1 MRPGSGSFSQN
12 QRYTQSIECLQ
23 GRAVCLSV
31 ARRQQTW
38 RYWVG
43 DNLLAVIVGAS
54 RLLAPRSAADRP
66 ARLKSA
72 WLENLTTIPTSPLDH
87 TAFVALNGC
96 GEGFRTLYSVDTT
109 SPPMSRFN
117 NKTGKNAFSSCADPP
132 GLALASS
139 RGLVFFLTVEA
150 ESQSS

>member
-1 MRPGSGSFSQN
+1 MAHFPRTRGKRSQL
-12 QRYTQSIECLQ
+12 SVCK
-23 GRAVCLSV
+23 GGAVCLRCRATAANLAV
-31 ARRQQTW
+31 F
-38 RYWVG
+38 G
-43 DNLLAVIVGAS
+43 IGGNLLAVIIGAS
-54 RLLAPRSAADRP
+54 PLLAPRSAADRP